1 MLTAATCHHTFAHPT
16 SCPLYSAC
24 CFSRPLCPHS
34 LATQLSLL
42 QENASRNAKE
52 RDAMRSYCDTMSQSS
67 DSQSEMLVALRSQ
80 NVMLARK
87 LKALEDRTSV
97 RRKSRKPLPQ
107 PPQQK
112 LQMQQQQRGGSHDA
126 VAGSPVSSAP
136 TTTDGATAA
145 AASNALGSSHG
156 AHGAHKDSADVQ
168 ALREQVQL
176 LSEERNQLLRECAQ
190 LRAAAQQ
197 KPNVV
202 RVVLL
207 CCV

>member
-1 MLTAATCHHTFAHPT
+1 
-16 SCPLYSAC
+16 
-24 CFSRPLCPHS
+24 
-34 LATQLSLL
+34 
-42 QENASRNAKE
+42 
-52 RDAMRSYCDTMSQSS
+52 MRSYCDTMSQSS

-107 PPQQK
+107 PPQQ
-112 LQMQQQQRGGSHDA
+112 QQQIQQKQRDGIHA
-126 VAGSPVSSAP
+126 VAGTAVSLAP
-136 TTTDGATAA
+136 TTTNGAA
-145 AASNALGSSHG
+145 AATSNAVGSSL
-156 AHGAHKDSADVQ
+156 GAHKDSAEVQ

-197 KPNVV
+197 KNKVV
-202 RVVLL
+202 RVALL
-207 CCV
+207 YNV